1 MAAVSKLIPTPTRL
15 LYYDTMEDMRKAA
28 LSSCIVFIS
37 HQARSL
43 LSWAPPLIVAEQ
55 ALESG
60 DAVTITDREVEAS

>member
-1 MAAVSKLIPTPTRL
+1 MAAVSKLFPTATRL

-43 LSWAPPLIVAEQ
+43 LSWAPPFISATKPFLAC
-55 ALESG
+55 
-60 DAVTITDREVEAS
+60 ASAGATLSNLPR